1 MMSYFSM
8 QKLATNDTVSG
19 FYARWSDSTGRP
31 NINLELTL
39 KSAGINIPGSILD
52 KFIKEISQKNIQIAN
67 SSILDNSAIIRLEE
81 NGKPLSADKME
92 TVLMTITPDSILD
105 EDRIIIT

>member
-1 MMSYFSM
+1 MGYFSM

-31 NINLELTL
+31 NINLKPNL
-39 KSAGINIPGSILD
+39 KSVGINIPSSIINN
-52 KFIKEISQKNIQIAN
+52 FIKKIDQENIQIAG
-67 SSILDNSAIIRLEE
+67 SSILDNNVIIRLEE
-81 NGKPLSADKME
+81 NGKPLNADKMK

>member
-1 MMSYFSM
+1 MNYLNM
-8 QKLATNDTVSG
+8 QKLANDTVSG
-19 FYARWSDSTGRP
+19 FCAKWSDSTGRP
-31 NINLELTL
+31 NINLKLTL

-52 KFIKEISQKNIQIAN
+52 KFIKEISQENIQIAN
-67 SSILDNSAIIRLEE
+67 SSILDNSAIIRLEK
-81 NGKPLSADKME
+81 NGKPLNADKMK